1 MKYNCFVLVNITTP
15 KFYILLFDLVI
26 PDIEEYFGHPCVR
39 FRNGNFE
46 IVPCQLR
53 FGRLSVPRA
62 TRNGMARSRVTT
74 NMDGTGDGITADG
87 TLGIRITKKEALDDL
102 RISILAALE
111 IINSLDMLRAQPS
124 LKDDSH
130 QSFITRKYM
139 IRARK
144 ADPEMTGGNH
154 HMVAGSGPSPS
165 ITGFLIRV
173 WDEIEPKFL
182 T

>member
-1 MKYNCFVLVNITTP
+1 MALIWKYVNMTTP

-62 TRNGMARSRVTT
+62 TRNGMAGSRVTT

-102 RISILAALE
+102 KFQIRELKSKSSRISEPNE
-111 IINSLDMLRAQPS
+111 IMMSLRMIRAQPS
-124 LKDDSH
+124 LKDESQ
-130 QSFITRKYM
+130 QSFIAGKHM
-139 IRARK
+139 LRAK
-144 ADPEMTGGNH
+144 KDDPEMAGGNH
-154 HMVAGSGPSPS
+154 RVLAEIKAAPSRDDS
-165 ITGFLIRV
+165 FNNA
-173 WDEIEPKFL
+173 
-182 T
+182 